1 MNYIKSIQN
10 LNILLIPL
18 PLFFLYN
25 CLQKG
30 GEIMIQKNTKETK
43 VKYVNA
49 LIKLELMT
57 SEELDTLVKNLSTQ
71 INQYYRS
78 KRRN

>member
-1 MNYIKSIQN
+1 
-10 LNILLIPL
+10 
-18 PLFFLYN
+18 
-25 CLQKG
+25 
-30 GEIMIQKNTKETK
+30 MIQKNTKETK

-57 SEELDTLVKNLSTQ
+57 SEELDTLVNNLSTH

>member
-1 MNYIKSIQN
+1 
-10 LNILLIPL
+10 
-18 PLFFLYN
+18 
-25 CLQKG
+25 
-30 GEIMIQKNTKETK
+30 MIQKNAKETK

-71 INQYYRS
+71 INQYYRN
-78 KRRN
+78 KRKN

>member
-1 MNYIKSIQN
+1 
-10 LNILLIPL
+10 
-18 PLFFLYN
+18 
-25 CLQKG
+25 
-30 GEIMIQKNTKETK
+30 MIQKNTKETK